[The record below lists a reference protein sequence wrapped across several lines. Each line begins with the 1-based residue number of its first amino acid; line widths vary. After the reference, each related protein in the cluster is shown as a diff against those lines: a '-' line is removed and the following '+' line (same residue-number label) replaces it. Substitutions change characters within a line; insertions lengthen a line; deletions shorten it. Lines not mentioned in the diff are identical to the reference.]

1 MLKQKIYFSCQIHVQ
16 YHVAFETLQHIIL
29 FTQKNE
35 NQKLTQGTQHL
46 PLKFEEAVD
55 MSGGV
60 GMVIGSNRVKTE
72 LP

>member
-1 MLKQKIYFSCQIHVQ
+1 VQ
-16 YHVAFETLQHIIL
+16 YYAAFETLQRIIL

-46 PLKFEEAVD
+46 PLNFDGAAD
-55 MSGGV
+55 MPGGV
-60 GMVIGSNRVKTE
+60 GMVIGSNRMKTE